1 MREMKSLTL
10 NGETY
15 DSFVDTT
22 ARALSAGSAIIGEG
36 SGEVITAPDASKYNL
51 LELHIY
57 GKTTQDGTPTLDAPV
72 ELVSVGDIGSVGVKV
87 CGKNILKNAATVK
100 SMNGVEFTVNADGSM
115 TANGTANAD
124 ILFTINSAVYG
135 IIPGESYTISGCPN
149 VNGVCRLYFAQHNDA
164 GAIAN
169 ANTYDTGSG
178 ATAKIRPE
186 CKYLWV
192 GFYVKTGTVFSS
204 ATIYPMIRLA
214 SVTDAAYKP
223 YEEQTLTVSTPNGL
237 PGIPVTTGGN
247 YTDANGQQWVCD
259 EIDFARGMRITRVVI
274 ETVKEA
280 RTFAETPDWAG
291 RFVCGSFISSN
302 CKSGTAVAISN
313 FAKWKTWGTTGIPGE
328 ECFAISGRNLYYTP
342 SASMTAD
349 EIGTMFAEMI
359 ASDTPPVI
367 VAQLEAPNE
376 TLLSKEELAAYAD
389 LHTYKD
395 NTTVSND
402 AGAYMEL
409 EYVMDAKKYIDNKIS
424 TGILEATLE

>member
-36 SGEVITAPDASKYNL
+36 SGEIITMSDASKYNL

-57 GKTTQDGTPTLDAPV
+57 GKTTQDGTPTPDAPV
-72 ELVSVGDIGSVGVKV
+72 ELVSVGKGS
-87 CGKNILKNAATVK
+87 I
-100 SMNGVEFTVNADGSM
+100 TVNVTGENDAQSM
-115 TANGTANAD
+115 T
-124 ILFTINSAVYG
+124 
-135 IIPGESYTISGCPN
+135 
-149 VNGVCRLYFAQHNDA
+149 
-164 GAIAN
+164 IA
-169 ANTYDTGSG
+169 
-178 ATAKIRPE
+178 
-186 CKYLWV
+186 
-192 GFYVKTGTVFSS
+192 
-204 ATIYPMIRLA
+204 
-214 SVTDAAYKP
+214 
-223 YEEQTLTVSTPNGL
+223 TPNGL
-237 PGIPVTTGGN
+237 PGVPVTTGGN

-389 LHTYKD
+389 LHTYRD

-409 EYVMDAKKYIDNKIS
+409 EYVMDAKKYIDSKIS
-424 TGILEATLE
+424 AGILEATLE